1 MDGILTKEYLRK
13 LYGKISPF
21 EFKDKLISLANLN
34 KEKFNGTVLDA
45 GRGNPNWTSS
55 TPRQAFFTLGQ
66 FAVLECERTLC
77 LENLAGMIKKDGIY
91 NRFLNYYNENEN
103 IPGIKLLK
111 EIIDFC
117 INEFDFNK
125 DDFLFELCDGIIGD
139 NYPFPDRMLLHIE
152 KIVNNYL
159 LKELCG
165 QKKI

>member
-1 MDGILTKEYLRK
+1 
-13 LYGKISPF
+13 
-21 EFKDKLISLANLN
+21 
-34 KEKFNGTVLDA
+34 
-45 GRGNPNWTSS
+45 
-55 TPRQAFFTLGQ
+55 
-66 FAVLECERTLC
+66 
-77 LENLAGMIKKDGIY
+77 MIKKDGIY
-91 NRFLNYYNENEN
+91 NRFLNYYNENKN
-103 IPGIKLLK
+103 LPGIKLLK